1 MEVIT
6 KYRANDGQEFESKEL
21 CLAHEKA
28 TKTALNAMKI
38 IQSNCQ
44 SFFINDGLC
53 VGCPFAFENDYD
65 EPCCRILDREYPKNW
80 EVPD

>member
-6 KYRANDGQEFESKEL
+6 KYRANDGQEFESEEL

-28 TKTALNAMKI
+28 TETAFKAMKI

-44 SFFINDGLC
+44 SFFKRDELC
-53 VGCPFAFENDYD
+53 SGCPFAYLNGD
-65 EPCCRILDREYPKNW
+65 EPRCILLDEDFPMDWK
-80 EVPD
+80 VPD